1 MFRRD
6 LLILSAFMVA
16 PAVLHVAAQQGAHVL
31 VPRQVPC
38 QIQYAKAVETIGLAR
53 WSAPEAE
60 RPSIERL
67 LNAASK
73 AKELVDASF
82 EKWEAP
88 LCSAETLGKLH
99 ASVQTIES
107 NGWLPATPE
116 ERREAEA
123 AAANAELLK
132 AINAGLGA
140 NPGASRPQT
149 SSVPPSQQEW
159 SRSGDGIAN

>member
-1 MFRRD
+1 MLRRD
-6 LLILSAFMVA
+6 LLVLTAFLVA
-16 PAVLHVAAQQGAHVL
+16 LVVPYVSAQQSGHGL
-31 VPRQVPC
+31 VERQVPC
-38 QIQYAKAVETIGLAR
+38 QTQYAKAVETIGLAR
-53 WSAPEAE
+53 WSAPEPE

-82 EKWEAP
+82 LQWEAP

-107 NGWLPATPE
+107 KGWLPATPE

-132 AINAGLGA
+132 AINDGLGA
-140 NPGASRPQT
+140 NAGASRSQT
-149 SSVPPSQQEW
+149 SSVPPPQQAW
-159 SRSGDGIAN
+159 SHAGAGLAE